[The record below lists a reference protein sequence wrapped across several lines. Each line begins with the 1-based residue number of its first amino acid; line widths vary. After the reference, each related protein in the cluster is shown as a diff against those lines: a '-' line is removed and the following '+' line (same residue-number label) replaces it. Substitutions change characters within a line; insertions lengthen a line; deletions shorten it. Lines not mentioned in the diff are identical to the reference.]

1 MDDGGGGRRRGAP
14 CLVAALAV
22 LVGPLLAGCGAGTDA
37 GGVDETGEGRIKA
50 VATIAQVGDVVGVV
64 GGDRVEVEALMGPGV
79 DPHVYKASEGD
90 VVSLVEAD
98 IVFYNGLHLEGRM
111 GDVLERLGEER
122 PVVAVADEIPAELL
136 RQPPEFEGNY
146 DPHVWFDATL
156 WARVTERVREAL
168 VELDPE
174 HAAEYEANA
183 AAYVSELEALDAYA
197 REQIATIPKE
207 RRVLVTAHDAFGYF
221 GQRYGIEV
229 VGLQGISTEAEA
241 GVDDLQRVADLI
253 AERDVK
259 AMFVETSVS
268 PRTVEAVQAA
278 VRDRGGEV
286 TIGGSLY
293 SDAMGAAG
301 TPEGTYLGMFRHNVE
316 TIVAALR

>member
-14 CLVAALAV
+14 YLVAALAV
-22 LVGPLLAGCGAGTDA
+22 LVVPLLAGCGTGTDA
-37 GGVDETGEGRIKA
+37 GGADETGEGRIKA